1 MNTCL
6 STAGKGMH
14 MRSFVFA
21 ALLVMTTG
29 FVAAQSG
36 GVELNPSHP
45 EVYTVKKGD
54 TLWDISNMFLKDPWY
69 WPEIWYVNPQVRN
82 PHLIYPGD
90 DLNLVYIDGQP
101 RIQLTRGQGQVTR
114 GGDNR
119 MSPRIRE
126 EALDQAITSIA
137 YKDIRPF
144 LSGGL
149 IMDKGEIDDM
159 PSVLAL
165 RDHIVAGAGH
175 EIYVNDMPEDSQLG
189 AQYAVL
195 HVDEKLRDPETGKKL
210 GYEVEFVGTGELRRN
225 GDPATLFLT
234 KTSREAMRGDKV
246 RVIDQTLPM
255 NFFPRPPAQETNGH
269 IVAVVDGVSRI
280 GQYMMVIINRG
291 TSDGMEAGTVLSVWQ
306 SGEVVRD
313 YERFWKKTELPENR
327 AGTLMVVKAYE
338 DISYA
343 LVMEAESEMRV
354 ADAVR
359 NP

>member
-6 STAGKGMH
+6 STAGKEMP

-29 FVAAQSG
+29 FVAAQSE

-69 WPEIWYVNPQVRN
+69 WPEIWSVNPQVKN

-90 DLNLVYIDGQP
+90 NLKLVYIDGQP
-101 RIQLTRGQGQVTR
+101 HVQLTRGSE
-114 GGDNR
+114 NR

-126 EALDQAITSIA
+126 EALDEAITSIA
-137 YKDIRPF
+137 YQDIHPF
-144 LSGGL
+144 LTGGI
-149 IMDKGEIDDM
+149 IMDKGEIDDLPYVM
-159 PSVLAL
+159 AL
-165 RDHIVAGAGH
+165 RDHMIAGAGH
-175 EIYVNDMPEDSQLG
+175 EVYVSGLPEDARVG
-189 AQYAVL
+189 THYAIL
-195 HVDEKLRDPETGKKL
+195 HVDENLRDPETGRKL
-210 GYEVEFVGTGELRRN
+210 GYEVEFVGTGELRRKGN
-225 GDPATLFLT
+225 PATLFLT
-234 KTSREAMRGDKV
+234 KTTREAMRGDKV
-246 RVIDQTLPM
+246 RVIDETLPM
-255 NFFPRPPAQETNGH
+255 NFFPTAPVQEINGH

-291 TSDGMEAGTVLSVWQ
+291 ASDGVEAGTVLSVWQ
-306 SGEVVRD
+306 SGGEVQD
-313 YERFWKKTELPENR
+313 YGRFWRKTTLPENR

-354 ADAVR
+354 ADAIR

>member
-69 WPEIWYVNPQVRN
+69 WPEIWYVNPQVAN

-101 RIQLTRGQGQVTR
+101 RVQLTRGSE
-114 GGDNR
+114 NR

-137 YKDIRPF
+137 YQDIRPF
-144 LSGGL
+144 LSGGM
-149 IMDKGEIDDM
+149 IMDKGEIDDLPYVM
-159 PSVLAL
+159 AL
-165 RDHIVAGAGH
+165 RDHMVAGAGH
-175 EIYVNDMPEDSQLG
+175 EVYVTDMPDDSPVG

-195 HVDEKLRDPETGKKL
+195 HVDEQLRDPETGKKL

-234 KTSREAMRGDKV
+234 KTSREA
-246 RVIDQTLPM
+246 T
-255 NFFPRPPAQETNGH
+255 
-269 IVAVVDGVSRI
+269 
-280 GQYMMVIINRG
+280 RG
-291 TSDGMEAGTVLSVWQ
+291 T
-306 SGEVVRD
+306 
-313 YERFWKKTELPENR
+313 RF
-327 AGTLMVVKAYE
+327 G
-338 DISYA
+338 
-343 LVMEAESEMRV
+343 
-354 ADAVR
+354 
-359 NP
+359 

>member
-6 STAGKGMH
+6 STAGKEMP

-29 FVAAQSG
+29 FVAAQSE

-69 WPEIWYVNPQVRN
+69 WPEIWSVNPQVKN

-90 DLNLVYIDGQP
+90 NLKLVYIDGQP
-101 RIQLTRGQGQVTR
+101 HVQLTRGSE
-114 GGDNR
+114 NR

-126 EALDQAITSIA
+126 EALDEAITSIA
-137 YKDIRPF
+137 YQDIHPF
-144 LSGGL
+144 LTGGL
-149 IMDKGEIDDM
+149 IMDKGEIDDLPYVM
-159 PSVLAL
+159 AL
-165 RDHIVAGAGH
+165 RDHMIAGAGH
-175 EIYVNDMPEDSQLG
+175 EVYVSGLPEDARVG
-189 AQYAVL
+189 THYAIL
-195 HVDEKLRDPETGKKL
+195 HVDENLQDPETGRKL
-210 GYEVEFVGTGELRRN
+210 GYEVEFVGTGELRRKGN
-225 GDPATLFLT
+225 PATLFLT
-234 KTSREAMRGDKV
+234 KTTREAMRGDKV
-246 RVIDQTLPM
+246 RVIDETLPM
-255 NFFPRPPAQETNGH
+255 NFFPTAPVQEINGH

-291 TSDGMEAGTVLSVWQ
+291 ASDGVEAGTVLSVWQ
-306 SGEVVRD
+306 SGGEVQD
-313 YERFWKKTELPENR
+313 YGRFWRKTTLPENR

-354 ADAVR
+354 ADAIR